1 MPRVAP
7 AAVTELAEL
16 EAVGV
21 VPPVLDR
28 RVVAFL
34 AVGTLQSDDRRPA
47 LRRSHVI
54 CLDTKNK
61 PSGARSSPIVPEARR
76 RRPRNGWYH
85 CPPRAQVA
93 QRQSNALVRRRPWVQ
108 FPPWAPCF

>member
-16 EAVGV
+16 QAVGV

-34 AVGTLQSDDRRPA
+34 AVGTLQRDDRRPA
-47 LRRSHVI
+47 LRRSHVFLPRQKI
-54 CLDTKNK
+54 NLAALGQVGLYQRPVQGVHGVVGTI
-61 PSGARSSPIVPEARR
+61 PARWPK
-76 RRPRNGWYH
+76 
-85 CPPRAQVA
+85 
-93 QRQSNALVRRRPWVQ
+93 
-108 FPPWAPCF
+108 